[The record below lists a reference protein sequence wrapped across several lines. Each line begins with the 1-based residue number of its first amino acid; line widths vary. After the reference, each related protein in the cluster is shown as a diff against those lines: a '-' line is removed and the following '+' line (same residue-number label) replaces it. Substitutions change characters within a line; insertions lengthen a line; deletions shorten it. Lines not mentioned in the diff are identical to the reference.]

1 MLARVIKSLTDKG
14 PTNRTALATAAGVS
28 YDRLLLYLNWM
39 TEKGLVA
46 IREDGSVVLTPQGA
60 QAYNELVKWIIDHV
74 GAIGLSHTRFS
85 FGKSSD

>member
-1 MLARVIKSLTDKG
+1 MIRSLTDRG

-28 YDRLLLYLNWM
+28 YDRLVLYLSWM
-39 TEKGLVA
+39 TEKGLVSL
-46 IREDGSVVLTPQGA
+46 RDDGNVVLTPQGA

-74 GAIGLSHTRFS
+74 GAIGLTRTRLS